1 VRRVLVIGI
10 GAGAPEFLTV
20 QAIAALNEVDVFL
33 LIDKGD
39 GKPDLLE
46 LRRRVLDRFATQ
58 RSYRVVEVG
67 DPPRDSA
74 LPYGE
79 SVAQWHSERVLRVE
93 RVLQVSV
100 ADGECAA
107 ILVWGDPSIY
117 DSTLRV
123 IDEVLARGA
132 VEFDHSV
139 VPGISSVQVL
149 AARHRVALN
158 RIGRS
163 IQITTGRLL
172 RNGLPTGVDDVV
184 VMLDGDNS
192 FTTLIG
198 HGFAIYWGA
207 FLATP
212 DEILIAGALDDVAGE
227 IIRVRAEARRQK
239 GWMFDIYLLRRVA
252 AS

>member
-1 VRRVLVIGI
+1 VIGI

-20 QAIAALNEVDVFL
+20 QAITALNEVDVFL

-46 LRRRVLDRFATQ
+46 LRRAVLDQFATE
-58 RSYRVVEVG
+58 RSYRVVELD
-67 DPPRDSA
+67 DPPRNPA
-74 LPYGE
+74 LPYDE
-79 SVAQWHSERVLRVE
+79 SVAQWHHERVLRVE
-93 RVLQVSV
+93 RALQVSL
-100 ADGECAA
+100 ADGECAG

-117 DSTLRV
+117 DSTLRI
-123 IDEVLARGA
+123 IDQVLARGA
-132 VEFDHSV
+132 VEFDHAV

-149 AARHRVALN
+149 AARHRIALN
-158 RIGRS
+158 QIGRS
-163 IQITTGRLL
+163 IHITTGRLL
-172 RNGLPTGVDDVV
+172 KNGLPTGVDDVV
-184 VMLDGDNS
+184 VLLDGDNS

-198 HGFAIYWGA
+198 HGLTIYWGA
-207 FLATP
+207 FLGTR
-212 DEILIAGALDDVAGE
+212 DEILVTGALDDVADE